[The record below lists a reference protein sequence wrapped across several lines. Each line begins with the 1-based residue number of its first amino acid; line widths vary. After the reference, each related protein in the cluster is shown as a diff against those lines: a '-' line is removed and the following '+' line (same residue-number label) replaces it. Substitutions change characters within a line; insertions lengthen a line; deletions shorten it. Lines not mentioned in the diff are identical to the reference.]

1 MKKIILAALL
11 LKLTDRVSA
20 QDIAQNEL
28 PSLVR
33 NSFQKTFPK
42 ASDVEWE
49 TEGGLYKVEF
59 ETGLFGTDHHAWF
72 DGAGKLVRHKEEI
85 GKSDLPAAVRSKLD
99 KAFSGYR
106 VDDIDKISTGTKVT
120 YTMELKRFTEE
131 WKVAFDAA
139 GNMLSKIAD

>member
-1 MKKIILAALL
+1 MKKIVFTALL
-11 LKLTDRVSA
+11 LQLTDRTSA

-42 ASDVEWE
+42 AADVEWE
-49 TEGGLYKVEF
+49 MEAGLYKVAF

-85 GKSDLPAAVRSKLD
+85 GKSDLPAAVRSKLE

-106 VDDIDKISTGTKVT
+106 VDDIDKVSTGAKVT

-131 WKVAFDAA
+131 WKVVFDAS
-139 GNMLSKIAD
+139 GNTLSKIAD